1 MDFMVVRPRL
11 RHQGEAIGDC
21 LGGRSKRLFDI
32 VVGSILLTL
41 TLPIL
46 LVAAAALK
54 CTGSGPV
61 FAREP
66 RLGFKGRLF
75 TAIEFGATTREG
87 RRSESVAKSR
97 NKLHRRTDFAR
108 IGEFLHDSGI
118 HKLPQ
123 LVNVLRGEMSLVG
136 PRPLPLSEVRLQG
149 DRIAAYLEARPGLG
163 QAPRTAKLGGRCP
176 SEPSDPDLDYVRNWR
191 LSMDLTALVLTIFT
205 WKGP

>member
-1 MDFMVVRPRL
+1 MGFMVVRSRV

-32 VVGSILLTL
+32 IVGSILLAF

-61 FAREP
+61 FTKEP

-75 TAIEFGATTREG
+75 TAIEFGATRREV
-87 RRSESVAKSR
+87 RRCESVAKSKH
-97 NKLHRRTDFAR
+97 KLHGRTGFAH
-108 IGEFLHDSGI
+108 IEEFLHDSGI

-123 LVNVLRGEMSLVG
+123 LVNVIRGEMSLVG
-136 PRPLPLSEVRLQG
+136 PRPLRLSEVRLQG
-149 DRIAAYLEARPGLG
+149 DRIAAYLEARPGLV
-163 QAPRTAKLGGRCP
+163 QAPRTTKAGGHCP

-191 LSMDLTALVLTIFT
+191 LSMDLTALALTIFT